1 MYVVEVW
8 HLVEQVE
15 LVESGDGTI
24 AIDLENGK

>member
-15 LVESGDGTI
+15 FVKSRDGTI